1 MVGRNRGD
9 GPDGFKFT
17 GFDEVSNP
25 DVLDI
30 LVFYEAADCA
40 APGRSIDEIPNLE
53 QHEVWEVYNTTTQ
66 PMCEFQLECEDNG
79 AALPGVFLGNFNYDI
94 ARSVQTYTVPIYGLG
109 KGQSATFPITDYLN
123 APNNCMNAAAHVG
136 HGTASGCS
144 TNNATTNAGCS
155 NELTFNHDQGNK
167 LFTRPSFKMFMH
179 SVYYICRLNSEDFS
193 KFFLC

>member
-179 SVYYICRLNSEDFS
+179 SVYYI
-193 KFFLC
+193 